1 MWLYLWGVLK
11 FGTRRY
17 SILNMIDGAFYINLD
32 ARTDRRQEIEGELK
46 DIDIPYERFP
56 AIKTSPGII
65 GCGQSH
71 SAVLKEAKTRGYKNV
86 LVFEDD
92 FKFLMTKEE
101 FKTLLKKAFEE
112 VPDYDIIMLGYAMN
126 KSEPFTDTLMK
137 VIDAQTASG
146 YIVNEKF
153 YDTLI
158 STWDNGTAKLIE
170 TGRHWEYA
178 NDQIWK
184 PLQSKSKWYAFTKR
198 IGKQRPSFADTSY
211 SPVWADYTHA

>member
-1 MWLYLWGVLK
+1 
-11 FGTRRY
+11 
-17 SILNMIDGAFYINLD
+17 MIDGAFYINLD
-32 ARTDRRQEIEGELK
+32 ARKDRRDEIEGELK

-56 AIKTSPGII
+56 AIKTSPGTI
-65 GCGQSH
+65 GCSQSH
-71 SAVLKEAKTRGYKNV
+71 LAVLKEAKSRGYKNV

-92 FKFLMTKEE
+92 FKFLVTKEE

-112 VPDYDIIMLGYAMN
+112 VPDYDVIMMGYAMN

-137 VIDAQTASG
+137 VIDAQAASA
-146 YIVNEKF
+146 YIVSEKF

-158 STWDNGTAKLIE
+158 STFDNGTVKLIQ

-184 PLQSKSKWYAFTKR
+184 PLQPNSKWYAFTKR
-198 IGKQRPSFADTSY
+198 IGKQRPSFSDTSY

>member
-1 MWLYLWGVLK
+1 
-11 FGTRRY
+11 
-17 SILNMIDGAFYINLD
+17 MIDGIFYINLD
-32 ARTDRRQEIEGELK
+32 ARKDRREEIEEELK
-46 DIDIPYERFP
+46 DINIPYERFP

-71 SAVLKEAKTRGYKNV
+71 SAVLKEAKKRGYKNV

-92 FKFLMTKEE
+92 FTFLVTKEE
-101 FKTLLKKAFEE
+101 FKTLLEKAIEE
-112 VPDYDIIMLGYAMN
+112 VPDYDILMLGYAMN
-126 KSEPFTDTLMK
+126 KSEPYSDTLMK

-146 YIVNEKF
+146 YIINEKF

-170 TGRHWEYA
+170 TGRHWDYA

-184 PLQSKSKWYAFTKR
+184 PLQPKSKWYAFTKR